1 MQESPRLARNT
12 KEMGGH
18 RIIPLLIRYSI
29 PTTIG
34 TAAFT
39 AYNVVDRIFI
49 GRAAGAYAIAGI
61 SITFPLFMIC
71 IAIGMMIGIGSG
83 TMVSIRLGEGRIREA
98 ERILGNAVALFSVL
112 SLLLLTLGE
121 LLLIPMLNAF
131 GASPATLPY
140 ATTYMRILLL
150 FLPMDFLAMGMNGL
164 LRAEGSPRISMTILL
179 SGAMLN
185 IVLDW
190 VFIFPFDMGVAG
202 AALATGLS
210 KLFSATW
217 ILLHFTIGKHRAL
230 TLHLKNLR
238 LSFATVLSIL
248 HIGLS
253 PFTMQ
258 FVQSASVVFMNR
270 SLLHYGGDTAVGAMG
285 IIFAVQMFL
294 LMPVMGLIHASS
306 PILGFNY
313 GAKKFARVREAL
325 LAALAYAFLVTLTG
339 MALIQLFPSA
349 IVGLFNRENFDLIGT
364 TITGMRIFTLSAPLA
379 AAQMMGAHYFQATGR
394 PHLSIS
400 LHLLRQAVCYLA
412 FLFILPRFFG
422 LTGVW
427 AAMPST
433 DVIASLITAVFIL
446 FELRRMKSACT
457 PDRLEQTV

>member
-1 MQESPRLARNT
+1 MSGAVIMEDSPRLARNT

-18 RIIPLLIRYSI
+18 RMVPLLIRYSI

-49 GRAAGAYAIAGI
+49 GRAVGANAIAGI

-83 TMVSIRLGEGRIREA
+83 TMVSIRLGEGRVREA
-98 ERILGNAVALFSVL
+98 ERILGNAVALFTIL

-121 LLLIPMLNAF
+121 LLLTPMLNAF
-131 GASPATLPY
+131 GASPETLPY

-150 FLPMDFLAMGMNGL
+150 FLPLDFLAMGMNGL

-179 SGAMLN
+179 AGAMLN
-185 IVLDW
+185 ILLDW
-190 VFIFPFDMGVAG
+190 IFIFPLGLGVAG

-217 ILLHFTIGKHRAL
+217 IILHFTVGKRRAL
-230 TLHLKNLR
+230 TLRLNNLR
-238 LSFATVLSIL
+238 LSVATVLSIL

-258 FVQSASVVFMNR
+258 FVQSAAVIFLNR

-313 GAKKFARVREAL
+313 GARKFERVREAL
-325 LAALAYAFLVTLTG
+325 VAALGYAFLVTLAGT
-339 MALIQLFPSA
+339 ALIQLFPSF
-349 IVGLFNRENFDLIGT
+349 IVGLFNRDNAELIGAT
-364 TITGMRIFTLSAPLA
+364 LVGMRIFTLSAPLA

-400 LHLLRQAVCYLA
+400 LHLLRQVGCYLV

-433 DVIASLITAVFIL
+433 DLIASLTTAVFIL
-446 FELRRMKSACT
+446 FELRRMKVACA
-457 PDRLEQTV
+457 P